1 MLNKITWV
9 QYLNFIILV
18 LIVYYGYVFIRYFN
32 YRFFNKAASTNTKG
46 DDLIIIGNDILASLS
61 NSLSDEINSY
71 LEQAGNSQIIKPEII
86 FSLQQIT
93 AKYERIKSTTFQK
106 TINSIIQIECLK
118 KCAIHLSDEEIRQVW
133 LV

>member
-9 QYLNFIILV
+9 QYLTFIIVV
-18 LIVYYGYVFIRYFN
+18 LIVYYGYVFIRYYN
-32 YRFFNKAASTNTKG
+32 YRFFNQTASINTKG
-46 DDLIIIGNDILASLS
+46 DNLMIIGNDILASLS
-61 NSLSDEINSY
+61 NSISDEINSY

-106 TINSIIQIECLK
+106 TISSIIQMECLK